1 MVRHLRQKAHA
12 QAQRTP
18 RLRRTLAPLSHHRQL
33 VHVALLRTRR
43 LQSHQQ
49 NPPSTRPQKARHY
62 EIRRVRQTK
71 IKIEIHKTDS
81 PQKPLKQPTANKIL
95 VGAWHAVPASPLEP
109 PHGPCHSNRSK
120 ATPFLRVRFCSNASA
135 RAVEALLD
143 LSQPRFEEIPSS
155 ASDFLRASRRPLRLC
170 GIFSL
175 FLLFSLPIYAQESVI
190 ANLES
195 RTWPQTA
202 PPANPDLLSF
212 DDLVTLSKTAE
223 PTGDLAHRLDSLL
236 NTPFLHDDKSAKPL
250 RPNVPTL
257 GPTLRVA
264 MWNIERGLNIDLI
277 RAALTDPT
285 KFNELAPNETPS
297 DQKSQTN
304 HITHRAAVDSQLQRL
319 QDLDL
324 LILNEADFGMKRTNY
339 DDVTADLASAL
350 HMNYAYAVE
359 FVEVD
364 PIFDLGSED
373 IHLPDPQQ
381 DQRLQEDLH
390 VDAQKYR
397 GLHGTAILSRYP
409 LHNVRIFRFPICY
422 DWYGTEYAAIS
433 SLEKGRRWSAKKLF
447 DERIERELRHGGRM
461 AIIADISVPEL
472 PTGQATIVAAH
483 LENKCTPAC
492 RKQQMTALLDQIRS
506 VQNPVILA
514 GDFNTTG
521 SDNTPTSIRNE
532 IMKRITDYQF
542 WVKQVISYFNP
553 LGFAKL
559 ALYPLH
565 YFHGYND
572 PTAYHLPIIWDNRER
587 PLFNEIENFRFDDGR
602 SFDFRGSR
610 RRTDPSRAR
619 TLADSNARAWK
630 GFVPTYSFARDYGGV
645 VGRFKL
651 DWILVKPFTTNPRT
665 PRQPLKFPPT
675 FPTTIQKIN
684 P

>member
-1 MVRHLRQKAHA
+1 MFERPA
-12 QAQRTP
+12 
-18 RLRRTLAPLSHHRQL
+18 S
-33 VHVALLRTRR
+33 LLRA
-43 LQSHQQ
+43 
-49 NPPSTRPQKARHY
+49 PQ
-62 EIRRVRQTK
+62 
-71 IKIEIHKTDS
+71 
-81 PQKPLKQPTANKIL
+81 
-95 VGAWHAVPASPLEP
+95 
-109 PHGPCHSNRSK
+109 
-120 ATPFLRVRFCSNASA
+120 
-135 RAVEALLD
+135 
-143 LSQPRFEEIPSS
+143 
-155 ASDFLRASRRPLRLC
+155 RPLRLC
-170 GIFSL
+170 VIFFL
-175 FLLFSLPIYAQESVI
+175 FFLSPLSVPAQESTI
-190 ANLES
+190 IHMEAEAAWS
-195 RTWPQTA
+195 PSTPSS
-202 PPANPDLLSF
+202 NPDFLSF
-212 DDLVTLSKTAE
+212 DDLLTLSHTAE
-223 PTGDLAHRLDSLL
+223 PTGDLANRLDSLL
-236 NTPFLHDDKSAKPL
+236 NTPFLHEDPSAQPH
-250 RPNVPTL
+250 RPTIPKF
-257 GPTLRVA
+257 GPVLRVA
-264 MWNIERGLNIDLI
+264 MWNIERGLNIDLV
-277 RAALTDPT
+277 RSALTDPA
-285 KFNELAPNETPS
+285 KFDEI
-297 DQKSQTN
+297 TN
-304 HITHRAAVDSQLQRL
+304 AHASTGHSVAHAAVDSQLQKL

-364 PIFDLGSED
+364 PIFDLGSEE

-390 VDAQKYR
+390 VDREKYR

-409 LHNVRIFRFPICY
+409 LHNVRIFRLPVCY

-433 SLEKGRRWSAKKLF
+433 SLEQGRRWSAKKLF

-472 PTGQATIVAAH
+472 ASKGNAGQATIVAAH

-492 RKQQMTALLDQIRS
+492 RKQQMTALLAQIKN
-506 VQNPVILA
+506 VQNPVILS

-521 SDNTPTSIRNE
+521 ADNTPTSIRNE

-542 WVKQVISYFNP
+542 WIKQTISYFNP

-587 PLFNEIENFRFDDGR
+587 PLFNQIENFRFDDGR
-602 SFDFRGSR
+602 TFDFRGSR

-651 DWILVKPFTTNPRT
+651 DWILVKPYTTNPRAAG
-665 PRQPLKFPPT
+665 QPLKFAPT
-675 FPTTIQKIN
+675 FPATMQELNFAPEDRISDHPPITADLPLTEPPRK